1 MSLNGERG
9 SDGICESSHEKKS
22 HYNTAAC
29 VAKVTDV
36 VGGEV
41 GRVGEHLSS
50 FLAGTQLH
58 LMEKTARN
66 TRFI

>member
-1 MSLNGERG
+1 MERG
-9 SDGICESSHEKKS
+9 ALMGFVRAVMKKKS

-36 VGGEV
+36 VGGGV

-58 LMEKTARN
+58 LMEKTVRN